1 MNNQKISKE
10 QIKKIIFTAT
20 GAYSTANKNKM
31 PIELWLECR
40 EILRKNKTVVLSYS
54 DLLSRIRIQNRSL

>member
-1 MNNQKISKE
+1 MNDKKISKD

-20 GAYSTANKNKM
+20 GAYSTSNKKNM

-40 EILRKNKTVVLSYS
+40 EILRKNKTVILSYN